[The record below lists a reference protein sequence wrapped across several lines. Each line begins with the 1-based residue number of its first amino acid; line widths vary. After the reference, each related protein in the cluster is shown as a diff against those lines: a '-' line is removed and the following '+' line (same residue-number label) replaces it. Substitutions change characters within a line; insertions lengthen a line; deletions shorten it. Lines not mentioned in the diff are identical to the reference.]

1 MPTARSCIVQVTRRP
16 TAEWVA
22 QRIVECC
29 CWDREP
35 PRFLIHD
42 RDSRY
47 GGVFDRRL
55 HHLDIT
61 QLRTPFRSP
70 RANAIAERWVR
81 SARTECL
88 DLVLTFSEHHLRHG
102 WLSRSAISTAGGRTG
117 RLVNAHLVRR
127 RSPTNAILVA
137 TSLRRRCLVGSIPS
151 TIWPHDQPDGD
162 FAR

>member
-1 MPTARSCIVQVTRRP
+1 VARRP

-47 GGVFDRRL
+47 RGVFDRRL

-70 RANAIAERWVR
+70 RANAVAERWVR

-88 DLVLTFSEHHLRHG
+88 DLVLIFSEHHLRHV
-102 WLSRSAISTAGGRTG
+102 LAE
-117 RLVNAHLVRR
+117 
-127 RSPTNAILVA
+127 
-137 TSLRRRCLVGSIPS
+137 
-151 TIWPHDQPDGD
+151 
-162 FAR
+162 